1 MRTRVFFDISPP
13 SARFY
18 YRTYALIVKVRVAK
32 VMNDPSLSAV
42 DAGFELKQRVE
53 RAGTSEEGRGWSGL
67 VESHR
72 GRSREEVQTQGM
84 AGGMEGMEGRE
95 EGEEDTVVI
104 DDDQRPL
111 SIQRSSLLPGEPSS
125 LTQNPL
131 WPGPDEGTTDHEG
144 VPWGGEEEIK
154 TEGEEEAT
162 WDMLDDLPE
171 IPHLCSIHA
180 SQSHALPATAPTEPL
195 SPPHQAPSTHSSSS
209 GGWYDVVKEV
219 QDLPPPPSGPITT
232 MFCWMYLDE
241 WGNEFEYGPQAQLL
255 LEREWRCG
263 KAHALLL
270 VPPPAPPC
278 PSPPGESPLHRHTHR
293 PHGAPPTDEGPP
305 RSYVVHF
312 ASPQA
317 NGVEEHVQSNRFTG
331 TQRRVR
337 RMTRGPKPSH
347 GLGAVVRRWKG
358 RWRRGQETL
367 ATLGEAKRGKRAREG
382 GEAEM
387 GERAREGRGEEGGLE
402 GDRGPWYSL
411 LASQLCPSLP
421 SSL

>member
-1 MRTRVFFDISPP
+1 
-13 SARFY
+13 
-18 YRTYALIVKVRVAK
+18 
-32 VMNDPSLSAV
+32 MNDPSLSAV
-42 DAGFELKQRVE
+42 DSGFELKQRVE
-53 RAGTSEEGRGWSGL
+53 RAGISEEGRGWSGL

-84 AGGMEGMEGRE
+84 AGGMEGMEGMEGRE

-111 SIQRSSLLPGEPSS
+111 SIQRPSLLPGEPSS

-131 WPGPDEGTTDHEG
+131 WPGPDEGTTDHGG
-144 VPWGGEEEIK
+144 VPCGGEEEIK

-171 IPHLCSIHA
+171 IPPLCSIHA

-195 SPPHQAPSTHSSSS
+195 SPSRQAPSTLSSSP
-209 GGWYDVVKEV
+209 GGWCDVVKEV

-263 KAHALLL
+263 KTHALLL
-270 VPPPAPPC
+270 VSPPAPPC
-278 PSPPGESPLHRHTHR
+278 PSPPGESAHPPRTHR
-293 PHGAPPTDEGPP
+293 PHGAHATDEGPP

-317 NGVEEHVQSNRFTG
+317 NGVEEHVQSNRSTG

-367 ATLGEAKRGKRAREG
+367 ATLGEAER
-382 GEAEM
+382 
-387 GERAREGRGEEGGLE
+387 GERAREGRVEEGGLE
-402 GDRGPWYSL
+402 GDRGPWYNL
-411 LASQLCPSLP
+411 LAS
-421 SSL
+421 